1 MAVIIGSARSDERGK
16 ITGGKAGDQKSG
28 KEVSTQNYYVHSKGW
43 RVLRAKDAA
52 KRKLIAQ
59 AMKAACANNNI
70 GYDQSQRNTLYY
82 RAQPY
87 NFDPSKVA
95 SSCETD
101 CSALV
106 RVCCAFAGIKLGDFN
121 TSTEAKVLLASGAF
135 DELTDSKYTK
145 KSDYLMAGDILVTK
159 TKGHTVIVLS
169 DGNGAENEPVSV
181 SYKLGDRILRNG
193 SEGEDVKELQRL
205 LIQLDYDL
213 GKWGADGAFGDA
225 TELAVRFLQKKAG
238 IVVDGEFGPAS
249 MKALEAELK
258 VEDGDGVPEK
268 AKYVRIKGGN
278 CFVRSGPT
286 TSKDNQLGV
295 AYEGKLLPY
304 RGETSVDGW
313 LAVEFNSK
321 DGWVSGKYGRLEV

>member
-1 MAVIIGSARSDERGK
+1 MAVTIGSARSDERGK

-59 AMKAACANNNI
+59 AMKAACANNKI

-135 DELTDSKYTK
+135 EELKGEKYTK
-145 KSDYLMAGDILVTK
+145 SSAYLMAGDVLVTK
-159 TKGHTVIVLS
+159 TKGHTVIVLT
-169 DGNGAENEPVSV
+169 DGSKAEGEPVSV
-181 SYKLGDRILRNG
+181 SYKLGERILRNG
-193 SEGEDVKELQRL
+193 NEGEDVEDMQEYLNQLGYNCGKVDGDFGDNTEMALVKFQKEHGLE
-205 LIQLDYDL
+205 
-213 GKWGADGAFGDA
+213 ADG
-225 TELAVRFLQKKAG
+225 EY
-238 IVVDGEFGPAS
+238 GPKSHEAL
-249 MKALEAELK
+249 MKALD
-258 VEDGDGVPEK
+258 DGDK
-268 AKYVRIKGGN
+268 AVDNPKNVKIVGGN
-278 CFVRSGPT
+278 CYVRTEPKVVKGN
-286 TSKDNQLGV
+286 DIGV
-295 AYEGKLLPY
+295 AHEGNVFPY
-304 RGETSVDGW
+304 QGQTSETGW
-313 LAVEFNSK
+313 HLVKFKNQ
-321 DGWVSGKYGRLEV
+321 DGWVSGKYSELKE